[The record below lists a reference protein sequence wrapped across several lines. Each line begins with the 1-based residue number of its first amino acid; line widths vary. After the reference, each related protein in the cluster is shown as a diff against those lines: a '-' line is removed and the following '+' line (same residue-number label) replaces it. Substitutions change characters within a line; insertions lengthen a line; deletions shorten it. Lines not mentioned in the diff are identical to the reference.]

1 MAHEPQKYLFDIIQA
16 GKLIIQFTAGKT
28 LEQYRSDPQ
37 LRSAVERQFQIIGEA
52 LQQLHRKFPDTAG
65 KITDYR
71 SIIDFRHILVHGYDR
86 VEDDIVWGIVE
97 SRLPILLREAE
108 HLMEQ

>member
-1 MAHEPQKYLFDIIQA
+1 M
-16 GKLIIQFTAGKT
+16 
-28 LEQYRSDPQ
+28 EQYRSDQQ
-37 LRSAVERQFQIIGEA
+37 LRAAVERQVQIIGEA
-52 LQQLHRKFPDTAG
+52 LQQLHRKFPAIAE

-108 HLMEQ
+108 NLMAK